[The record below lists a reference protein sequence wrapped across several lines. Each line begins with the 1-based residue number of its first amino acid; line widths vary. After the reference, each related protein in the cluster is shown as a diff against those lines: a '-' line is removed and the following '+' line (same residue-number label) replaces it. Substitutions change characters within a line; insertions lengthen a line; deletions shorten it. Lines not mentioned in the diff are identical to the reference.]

1 MLLITCIG
9 EHIDLLSLLRDFFI
23 VSLSLI
29 QMKQSFNQSNVTW
42 LINHYSKH
50 FGISL
55 KEINTVKR
63 FNKAFIE
70 SLELIEAAQKC

>member
-1 MLLITCIG
+1 MIIRRLFYC
-9 EHIDLLSLLRDFFI
+9 LSI
-23 VSLSLI
+23 SK
-29 QMKQSFNQSNVTW
+29 QMKKSFNQLNVNW

-55 KEINTVKR
+55 KEINTVPR

-70 SLELIEAAQKC
+70 NLQLIEAVC

>member
-1 MLLITCIG
+1 MIIRRLFYC
-9 EHIDLLSLLRDFFI
+9 LSI
-23 VSLSLI
+23 SK
-29 QMKQSFNQSNVTW
+29 QMKKLFNQSNVNW

-55 KEINTVKR
+55 KEINTVPR

-70 SLELIEAAQKC
+70 NLQLIEAVC

>member
-1 MLLITCIG
+1 
-9 EHIDLLSLLRDFFI
+9 
-23 VSLSLI
+23 
-29 QMKQSFNQSNVTW
+29 MKNSFKQSNVNW

-55 KEINTVKR
+55 KEINTLPR

>member
-1 MLLITCIG
+1 M
-9 EHIDLLSLLRDFFI
+9 ENSF
-23 VSLSLI
+23 
-29 QMKQSFNQSNVTW
+29 KQSSVNW

-55 KEINTVKR
+55 KEINNVKR

-70 SLELIEAAQKC
+70 NLQLIEAVC

>member
-1 MLLITCIG
+1 
-9 EHIDLLSLLRDFFI
+9 
-23 VSLSLI
+23 
-29 QMKQSFNQSNVTW
+29 MKKSFNQKNVNW

-55 KEINTVKR
+55 KEINTVPR

-70 SLELIEAAQKC
+70 NLQLIEALC

>member
-1 MLLITCIG
+1 
-9 EHIDLLSLLRDFFI
+9 
-23 VSLSLI
+23 
-29 QMKQSFNQSNVTW
+29 MKPSFNQSTVNW

-70 SLELIEAAQKC
+70 NLQLIEAVNK

>member
-1 MLLITCIG
+1 MN
-9 EHIDLLSLLRDFFI
+9 
-23 VSLSLI
+23 
-29 QMKQSFNQSNVTW
+29 KSFKQSNVNW

-70 SLELIEAAQKC
+70 DLQLLEAVC

>member
-1 MLLITCIG
+1 MNIKRL
-9 EHIDLLSLLRDFFI
+9 FI

-29 QMKQSFNQSNVTW
+29 QMKPSFNQSNVNW

-70 SLELIEAAQKC
+70 NLQLIEAVNK